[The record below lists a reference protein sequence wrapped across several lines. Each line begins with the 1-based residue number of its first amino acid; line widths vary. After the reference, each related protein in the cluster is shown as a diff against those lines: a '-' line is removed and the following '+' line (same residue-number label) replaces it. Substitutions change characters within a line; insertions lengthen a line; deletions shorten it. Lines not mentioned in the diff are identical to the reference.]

1 MTQSIQKPTI
11 LLITLLCAGNGFLV
25 ETNITQTIAASLGG
39 TLLQYQ
45 LGIGLFIFSLGM
57 GSLLYLRLGSLFDHS
72 KILIFSTLSL
82 ISLSILGPALIYTI
96 GETWQLTLANPFA
109 WLAYAPLIV
118 VGLITGLDLP
128 VLIFLGQTTVGSKE
142 SHILGFDYLGMFIA
156 CMAFPFLFQKL
167 GVFNLIYAN
176 LVIGALTLLLLLV
189 LPFTE
194 NVSCKESHSHLRKGR
209 LLFLSFMF
217 SFCSLSYELLM
228 ARWVVDFFHNEV
240 YAMTY
245 GIGFFLMGMA
255 LGSFTV
261 NDKNLGKQLIKI
273 ETMLIASALC
283 LPLLGFVLATMWTTY
298 FFTPQSQIVMQFFF
312 LLFIGWIGF
321 LSGHELPILMKSLST
336 EDQKA
341 WPALFF
347 WNYLGALVASVVV
360 SLYLL
365 PSFGLQISLILVVA
379 TNVFLFLVFRGVFS
393 MPRLDL
399 FSGLALIALALAF
412 VPDLTKQWEQIY
424 LKATYNKVKVAKLSL
439 QTFNSFQT
447 LDRELSDI
455 RRIVTP
461 YQNIDLVRT
470 EIPNTGTGYDDLHL
484 YINQQPQF
492 SLFYHDLYH
501 DSFSVG
507 ALNLAETKPKKV
519 LILGGGDGL
528 LAHKLSQQK
537 GIQSMTLIELDPAM
551 IDLAKSHWR
560 IKKANGN
567 IFESSRLKVFTE
579 DAFSWLK
586 SHQQVFDAIFVDFPY
601 PTNYELS
608 RLYSQEFYRLVAR
621 RLDAK
626 GFLIMNAPISFRF
639 NNNSSD
645 HLRPTATL
653 LNTLKTSGFQTVLPF
668 GSIEPFIYAE
678 RQQRALAFN
687 YQSLPETLPNSSF
700 VNLVPIQE
708 VLQLP
713 DSDQVNSVYRPKKV
727 VSW

>member
-1 MTQSIQKPTI
+1 MTSKMQKPII

-57 GSLLYLRLGSLFDHS
+57 GSLLYLRLGSLFNHT
-72 KILIFSTLSL
+72 KILIFSTFSLVTLSVV
-82 ISLSILGPALIYTI
+82 GPALIYSI
-96 GETWQLTLANPFA
+96 GETWQLTLADPLA
-109 WLAYAPLIV
+109 WMAYGPLIL

-128 VLIFLGQTTVGSKE
+128 VLIFLGQTTAGSKE
-142 SHILGFDYLGMFIA
+142 SHILGFDYLGMFVA
-156 CMAFPFLFQKL
+156 CIAFPLMFQKF
-167 GVFNLIYAN
+167 GVFNLIYVN
-176 LVIGALTLLLLLV
+176 VIIGALTLVPLTFISS
-189 LPFTE
+189 P
-194 NVSCKESHSHLRKGR
+194 NKVSSKHRHQHLSKGR
-209 LLFLSFMF
+209 ILFLSFMF

-228 ARWVVDFFHNEV
+228 ARWVVDFFDNEV

-255 LGSFTV
+255 LGSFAV
-261 NDKNLGKQLIKI
+261 KEKNLGSQLIKI
-273 ETMLIASALC
+273 ETLLITSAL
-283 LPLLGFVLATMWTTY
+283 LIPLLGYILATLWKTY
-298 FFTPQSQIVMQFFF
+298 FVTPESQTALQFLF
-312 LLFIGWIGF
+312 LLLIGWIGF
-321 LSGHELPILMKSLST
+321 LSGHELPILMKSLSKD
-336 EDQKA
+336 DQKA
-341 WPALFF
+341 WPTLFF
-347 WNYLGALVASVVV
+347 WNYLGALVASVAV
-360 SLYLL
+360 SLFLL
-365 PSFGLQISLILVVA
+365 PAFGLQISLILIVA
-379 TNVFLFLVFRGVFS
+379 TNVLLFLVFFKVFDV
-393 MPRLDL
+393 PRLRL
-399 FSGLALIALALAF
+399 SFGLAVITLALAF
-412 VPDLTKQWEQIY
+412 VPNLTRQWEQIF

-439 QTFNSFQT
+439 QTYTSYQT

-492 SLFYHDLYH
+492 SLFYHSLYH
-501 DSFSVG
+501 DSFSIG
-507 ALNLAETKPKKV
+507 ALNLAQIKPKKI

-528 LAHKLSQQK
+528 LAHKLRQQQ
-537 GIQSMTLIELDPAM
+537 GIESMTLIELDPAM
-551 IDLAKSHWR
+551 IELAKTHWR

-567 IFESSRLKVFTE
+567 IFASRRLQVYTE

-608 RLYSQEFYRLVAR
+608 RLYSKEFYSLVAR
-621 RLDAK
+621 RLSDQ

-639 NNNSSD
+639 NDNSSD
-645 HLRPTATL
+645 HLQPTATL
-653 LNTLKTSGFQTVLPF
+653 LNTLRFSGFQTILPF
-668 GSIEPFIYAE
+668 GAIEPFIYAE
-678 RQQRALAFN
+678 KDQRPVAFN
-687 YQSLPETLPNSSF
+687 YQSLPQTLPNSSF

-713 DSDQVNSVYRPKKV
+713 TSKQVNSVYRPQKV